1 MGGGREIS
9 QFLVL
14 WVSSSSIVFINVIK
28 KTLPKLLPLQSDR
41 TTADSKEKLI
51 FSTDVKGKDVK
62 VNDVKEDSNSDDH
75 SWVDKLGVWPRRIL

>member
-1 MGGGREIS
+1 MG
-9 QFLVL
+9 VL
-14 WVSSSSIVFINVIK
+14 SSSSIVFINVIK